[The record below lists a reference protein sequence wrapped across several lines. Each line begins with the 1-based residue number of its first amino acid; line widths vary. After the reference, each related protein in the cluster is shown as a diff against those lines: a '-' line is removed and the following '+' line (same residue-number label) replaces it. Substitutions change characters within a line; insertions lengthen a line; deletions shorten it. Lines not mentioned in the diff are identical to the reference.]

1 MKNHAPMLALG
12 AALCFVAACSD
23 DKPAPAPAPRPK
35 ARPAPVAEAA
45 AASADG
51 GTMGSEAA
59 APYVYAYNP
68 VAKRDPYRVLFETVQ
83 DRKDEGTGPTCTEPL
98 CQFDLDQLNLVAV
111 ISGDANPVAMLEDG
125 ALVGHIVRRNTKVG
139 KQGGKVTQIL
149 RDCIVITEYFT
160 TPDGKL
166 NPNRVNICVKQEKS
180 QTQVMDL
187 LNNKQIE

>member
-1 MKNHAPMLALG
+1 MRPLFALV
-12 AALCFVAACSD
+12 ALTAVCALAACGD
-23 DKPAPAPAPRPK
+23 DAPAPAPAPRPK
-35 ARPAPVAEAA
+35 PRAAEPVAAA
-45 AASADG
+45 VSADG
-51 GTMGSEAA
+51 GTLETVAA

-68 VAKRDPYRVLFETVQ
+68 VAKRDPYRILFDNQIEK
-83 DRKDEGTGPTCTEPL
+83 REGDQPVACTDAL
-98 CQFDLDQLNLVAV
+98 CQYDLDQLTLVAV
-111 ISGDANPVAMLEDG
+111 ISGDANPVAMLEDQ
-125 ALVGHIVRRNTKVG
+125 AQVGHIVRRNTKVG

>member
-1 MKNHAPMLALG
+1 MRNLTGMLVLG
-12 AALCFVAACSD
+12 SALCLVAACEDS
-23 DKPAPAPAPRPK
+23 KPAPAPAPKPK
-35 ARPAPVAEAA
+35 AKPAPVAEAPA
-45 AASADG
+45 VSADG
-51 GTMGSEAA
+51 GTVAAEAA

-68 VAKRDPYRVLFETVQ
+68 VAKRDPYRVLFENAP
-83 DRKDEGTGPTCTEPL
+83 DRKEGDPVPTCTEPL
-98 CQFDLDQLNLVAV
+98 CQFDLDQLTLVAV
-111 ISGDANPVAMLEDG
+111 ISGDANPVAMLED
-125 ALVGHIVRRNTKVG
+125 AAQVGHIVRRNTKVG

-180 QTQVMDL
+180 QNQVMDL